1 MRPLCLL
8 SSNVYASHPL
18 QYQVVNGVA
27 IYLTIMPAEILRGHP
42 KEHPESD
49 MHPQTR
55 VEGTNQHHIMVSL
68 FNEKNGERL
77 QNHIINAKVSG
88 INYEGPVRKLELMVM
103 GGIRSYGNFFS
114 MPKQGTYQVDL
125 EIQQAGESEVV
136 KAVFQY
142 ASI

>member
-1 MRPLCLL
+1 MIL

-88 INYEGPVRKLELMVM
+88 INYESPVRKLELMVM

-114 MPKQGTYQVDL
+114 MPKHGTYQVDL